1 MKVFRIIGRS
11 IRDSFKSVFRNFS
24 LSMASILCATI
35 TLLIVSV
42 SLVVASNVD
51 SATKS
56 LESELSIIVYL
67 EKDAT
72 NDDLSFLESQIKK
85 MDNVDTIEVKSKE
98 MWAEEMS
105 TYSSSFQNI
114 FNYLEENPLLSS
126 LVVTVKDVNALDK
139 TTNEIK
145 VLDNVDD
152 ANYGEDTVKPL
163 LTAFDLVEKVT
174 IIMVVALVLVTAF
187 LISNTIKLTIY
198 SRKDNIE
205 IMRLVGAS
213 NSTIK
218 LPFVFEGFFLGL
230 IGSIIPIII
239 IVYGYLILFEQMGGV
254 LFTELIPLVPASTV
268 LVRCSIILAVIGSVV
283 GMFGSTR
290 AVRKYLKI

>member
-35 TLLIVSV
+35 TLLIVGV

-268 LVRCSIILAVIGSVV
+268 LARCSIILAVIGSVV

>member
-35 TLLIVSV
+35 TLLIVGV

-126 LVVTVKDVNALDK
+126 LVVTVKDVNSLDK

-145 VLDNVDD
+145 LLDNVDD

-213 NSTIK
+213 DSTIK

>member
-35 TLLIVSV
+35 TLLIVGV

-126 LVVTVKDVNALDK
+126 LVVTVKDVNSLDK

-145 VLDNVDD
+145 LLDNVDD

-213 NSTIK
+213 DSTIK

-268 LVRCSIILAVIGSVV
+268 LARCSIILAVIGSVV